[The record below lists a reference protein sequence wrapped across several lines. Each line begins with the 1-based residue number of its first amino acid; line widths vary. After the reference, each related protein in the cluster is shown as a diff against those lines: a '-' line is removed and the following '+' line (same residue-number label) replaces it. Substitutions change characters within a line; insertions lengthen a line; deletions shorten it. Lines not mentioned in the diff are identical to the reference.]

1 MLFSLLLATAT
12 SAATTNTWI
21 GNTGPEWGTNG
32 NWTTTNVS
40 GIPATGDTLVFDS
53 TGNSGVPSDD
63 NLGNAFSI
71 ATLNFV
77 NNAGS
82 YTLTSNSGVNDQSL
96 SLSTSLIVQSS
107 GATQTINMPI
117 VGTGT
122 LFMGSTTVATPD
134 TNGNATLVLNA
145 NAQFTALSSSINNGS
160 ADTLQI
166 GNSNTLT
173 LNGSI
178 TVGGYNISAGT
189 GKLIVNGGS
198 LIDTPGGTA
207 VFAVGDSPGTSQAV
221 GTTTVLDLSG
231 LNTFRF
237 TGQQVDVGGNQGANT
252 GNRAIATLTL
262 AGGTNTI
269 VASSATN
276 GITVGGGST
285 SNGGT
290 SILHLNGTAVNTLD
304 TAILQIGTLKSTG
317 TVDFS
322 AGSGGT
328 FVFRNAAGTGRAPI
342 FVGLHNGAGTAAA
355 KGTLNLLGHSVDI
368 LAITLTV
375 GSITGSATGNA
386 TLVSTASFD
395 TGTVDTTSILLGNRV
410 ATALGTPQA
419 TFNMG
424 GGNLIVNSSTGPGG
438 GTFVLGNNASTATG
452 NTTGTFNLS
461 GGTATINTNI
471 TMGAAGS
478 GTTGVINLT
487 GGTLSMGNGTTNFAI
502 GASGTGGAITTFNM
516 PTSGQTATIQNLG
529 GTGIFASGGSGR
541 AAAD

>member
-1 MLFSLLLATAT
+1 MAPAI
-12 SAATTNTWI
+12 AA
-21 GNTGPEWGTNG
+21 
-32 NWTTTNVS
+32 S
-40 GIPATGDTLVFDS
+40 
-53 TGNSGVPSDD
+53 PSDN
-63 NLGNAFSI
+63 NLGTIASPLSI

-77 NNAGS
+77 NGANA
-82 YTLTSNSGVNDQSL
+82 YTLTSDSAENDVPL
-96 SLSTSLIVQSS
+96 AVTTSLINQAS
-107 GATQTINMPI
+107 GQTQTIDFAINP
-117 VGTGT
+117 TAPAGT

-145 NAQFTALSSSINNGS
+145 NAQFTALASSINNAS

-207 VFAVGDSPGTSQAV
+207 VFAVGDSPAASQAA

-262 AGGTNTI
+262 AAGTNTI

-290 SILHLNGTAVNTLD
+290 STLHLNGTAVNALD

-368 LAITLTV
+368 LATTLTV

-410 ATALGTPQA
+410 VTPWE
-419 TFNMG
+419 
-424 GGNLIVNSSTGPGG
+424 LHKLRSTW
-438 GTFVLGNNASTATG
+438 
-452 NTTGTFNLS
+452 
-461 GGTATINTNI
+461 
-471 TMGAAGS
+471 GAE
-478 GTTGVINLT
+478 I
-487 GGTLSMGNGTTNFAI
+487 
-502 GASGTGGAITTFNM
+502 
-516 PTSGQTATIQNLG
+516 
-529 GTGIFASGGSGR
+529 
-541 AAAD
+541 